1 LKKVILALL
10 VLIGFSNA
18 QINWVPYNQ
27 AFEKAK
33 KENKIVFIYIY
44 SPSCHYCD
52 IMDFNVFESKRVE
65 ELLNKHFIPVK
76 LRKCSNEG
84 IEVRK
89 KYGFVG
95 TPMFYFLNPD
105 GSKIK
110 TIFGAWEEKDFV
122 KILNYFAS
130 GSYKE
135 MTMDEYFMKQ
145 K

>member
-1 LKKVILALL
+1 MKKVILALL
-10 VLIGFSNA
+10 VLIGFANA

>member
-1 LKKVILALL
+1 MKKVILALL

>member
-1 LKKVILALL
+1 MKRVLLALL
-10 VLIGFSNA
+10 ILIGFANA
-18 QINWVPYNQ
+18 QINWVPYSQ

-33 KENKIVFIYIY
+33 KENKLVFIYIY

-65 ELLNKHFIPVK
+65 EILNKYFIPVK

>member
-1 LKKVILALL
+1 MKRVLLALL
-10 VLIGFSNA
+10 ILIGFGNA
-18 QINWVPYNQ
+18 QINWVPYSQ

-33 KENKIVFIYIY
+33 KENKLIFIYIY

-52 IMDFNVFESKRVE
+52 IMDFTVFESIRVE
-65 ELLNKHFIPVK
+65 ELLNNHFVPVK

-130 GSYKE
+130 ESYKE

>member
-1 LKKVILALL
+1 MKKVLLALL

-33 KENKIVFIYIY
+33 KENKLVFIYIY

-52 IMDFNVFESKRVE
+52 IMDFTVFESKRVE
-65 ELLNKHFIPVK
+65 ELLNNHFVPVK
-76 LRKCSNEG
+76 IRKCSNEG